1 VPPIDALGGRPRCRQ
16 CGPSIHKRCDEG
28 HPEDE
33 EADSSRDQGR
43 AEVLLG
49 EAPVHG
55 RAVYLLPAGLT
66 ECPPVRGENVIGV
79 DVGGTKVAA
88 ARIDGAD
95 CVHHVEEPTHL
106 DSSEG
111 LIDQI
116 EQVVRQVIE
125 DQGEPDAIG
134 IGLPSQI
141 DFASGTVVASVNIPL
156 EGIPLG
162 KELSDRL
169 KKPVH
174 VDNDANCAALAEAH
188 FVEGGP
194 AKHLVMYTLGTG
206 VGGGVVIDGMIFR
219 GSTGLGA
226 ELGHQ
231 VISWDGPDCPGACPN
246 RGCLEAL
253 CSGLALER
261 DATEF
266 AQDHPHTRLGEILKG
281 SDKDKVRGRDVIA
294 AARDH
299 DDEDALELLRRLGT
313 YLGVGLSGAINTF
326 EPEYIVIG
334 GGLSQGADLF
344 LPRAREEAKARALPA
359 LADQVQIQ
367 LAQGGAR
374 AGLIGAGLLAAQE
387 LRPEKG
393 DTAQATTREGVR

>member
-1 VPPIDALGGRPRCRQ
+1 MPA
-16 CGPSIHKRCDEG
+16 
-28 HPEDE
+28 
-33 EADSSRDQGR
+33 SSD
-43 AEVLLG
+43 
-49 EAPVHG
+49 PM
-55 RAVYLLPAGLT
+55 
-66 ECPPVRGENVIGV
+66 VIGV

-88 ARIDGAD
+88 AKVDGNE
-95 CVHHVEEPTHL
+95 CVSHVERPTEL
-106 DSSEG
+106 RSSEA

-116 EQVVRQVIE
+116 ESVVREVME
-125 DQGEPDAIG
+125 KEGEPAAIG
-134 IGLPSQI
+134 VGLPSQI

-156 EGIPLG
+156 EGVPLG
-162 KELSDRL
+162 RELGKRL
-169 KKPVH
+169 GVPVH

-194 AKHLVMYTLGTG
+194 AQHLVMYTLGTG
-206 VGGGVVIDGMIFR
+206 VGGGLVIDGAIFR

-231 VISWDGPDCPGACPN
+231 VIDWDGPACPGACPN

-261 DATEF
+261 DSTEF
-266 AQDHPHTRLGEILKG
+266 AQDHPDSRLGKLLADSG
-281 SDKDKVRGRDVIA
+281 KVRGRDVVA
-294 AARDH
+294 AARE
-299 DDEDALELLRRLGT
+299 DDADAKQLLERLGT

-344 LPRAREEAKARALPA
+344 LDRAREEANARALPA
-359 LADQVQIQ
+359 LADRVRIQ
-367 LAQGGAR
+367 LAQGGAK

>member
-1 VPPIDALGGRPRCRQ
+1 MPCVAAAASDP
-16 CGPSIHKRCDEG
+16 
-28 HPEDE
+28 
-33 EADSSRDQGR
+33 
-43 AEVLLG
+43 
-49 EAPVHG
+49 
-55 RAVYLLPAGLT
+55 
-66 ECPPVRGENVIGV
+66 NVIGV

-88 ARIDGAD
+88 ARIEGAE
-95 CVHHVEEPTHL
+95 CESRVEQPTEL

-116 EQVVRQVIE
+116 EAVIRE
-125 DQGEPDAIG
+125 VMEKEGEPGAVG

-141 DFASGTVVASVNIPL
+141 DFSTGTVVASVNIPL
-156 EGIPLG
+156 EGVPLG
-162 KELSDRL
+162 RELGERL
-169 KKPVH
+169 SLPVH

-194 AKHLVMYTLGTG
+194 AHHLVMYTLGTG
-206 VGGGVVIDGMIFR
+206 VGGGVIIDHSIFR
-219 GSTGLGA
+219 GATGLGA

-231 VISWDGPDCPGACPN
+231 VIDWDGPDCPGACPN

-266 AQDHPHTRLGEILKG
+266 AQDHRDSRLGKLLAESG
-281 SDKDKVRGRDVIA
+281 KVRGRDVVA
-294 AARDH
+294 AARD
-299 DDEDALELLRRLGT
+299 DDEGALKLLERLGT

-334 GGLSQGADLF
+334 GGLSQGADFF
-344 LPRAREEAKARALPA
+344 LDRAREEANARALPA
-359 LADQVQIQ
+359 LADRVKIQ
-367 LAQGGAR
+367 LAQGGPK

-387 LRPEKG
+387 LRPKKG
-393 DTAQATTREGVR
+393 DTAGATTREGVR

>member
-1 VPPIDALGGRPRCRQ
+1 VPGQSDP
-16 CGPSIHKRCDEG
+16 
-28 HPEDE
+28 
-33 EADSSRDQGR
+33 
-43 AEVLLG
+43 
-49 EAPVHG
+49 
-55 RAVYLLPAGLT
+55 
-66 ECPPVRGENVIGV
+66 NVIGV

-88 ARIDGAD
+88 ARIDGAE
-95 CVHHVEEPTHL
+95 CVHHVEKPTHL

-116 EQVVRQVIE
+116 EAVVKEVIA
-125 DQGEPDAIG
+125 DQGEPEAVG
-134 IGLPSQI
+134 VGLPSQI

-156 EGIPLG
+156 EGVPLG

-169 KKPVH
+169 SLPVH

-194 AKHLVMYTLGTG
+194 AQHLVMYTIGTG
-206 VGGGVVIDGMIFR
+206 VGGGVVIDGAIFR

-231 VISWDGPDCPGACPN
+231 VIDWDGPDCPGACPN
-246 RGCLEAL
+246 KGCLEAL

-261 DATEF
+261 DSTEF
-266 AQDHPHTRLGEILKG
+266 AQDHPDSRLGELLKG
-281 SDKDKVRGRDVIA
+281 SDRDKVRGRDVVA
-294 AARDH
+294 AAQDG
-299 DDEDALELLRRLGT
+299 DADALKLLERLGT

-334 GGLSQGADLF
+334 GGLSQGADFF
-344 LPRAREEAKARALPA
+344 LDRAREEANARALPA
-359 LADQVQIQ
+359 LADRVKIQ
-367 LAQGGAR
+367 LAQGGAN

-387 LRPEKG
+387 LRADPTRSARP
-393 DTAQATTREGVR
+393 DTAG

>member
-1 VPPIDALGGRPRCRQ
+1 MRPVPGD
-16 CGPSIHKRCDEG
+16 PSQ
-28 HPEDE
+28 P
-33 EADSSRDQGR
+33 
-43 AEVLLG
+43 
-49 EAPVHG
+49 
-55 RAVYLLPAGLT
+55 
-66 ECPPVRGENVIGV
+66 NVIGV

-88 ARIDGAD
+88 ARVDGSD
-95 CVHHVEEPTHL
+95 CVAFTEQPTHL
-106 DSSEG
+106 ETSEG

-116 EQVVRQVIE
+116 EAVVKEVVERE
-125 DQGEPDAIG
+125 GEPAAIG
-134 IGLPSQI
+134 VGLPSQI

-156 EGIPLG
+156 EGVPLG
-162 KELSDRL
+162 KELGDRL
-169 KKPVH
+169 GIPVH

-188 FVEGGP
+188 FVEDGP
-194 AKHLVMYTLGTG
+194 ASHLVMYTLGTG
-206 VGGGVVIDGMIFR
+206 VGGGVVIDGRIFR
-219 GSTGLGA
+219 GATGLGG

-231 VISWDGPDCPGACPN
+231 VIDWDGPDCPGACPN

-253 CSGLALER
+253 CSGMALER

-266 AQDHPHTRLGEILKG
+266 AQDHPGSRIGRLLKE
-281 SDKDKVRGRDVIA
+281 SDRGKVRGRDVVA

-299 DDEDALELLRRLGT
+299 GDEDALKLLERLGT

-334 GGLSQGADLF
+334 GGLSQGADCF
-344 LPRAREEAKARALPA
+344 LDRAREEANSRALPA

-367 LAQGGAR
+367 LAQGGPQ

>member
-1 VPPIDALGGRPRCRQ
+1 MRCVP
-16 CGPSIHKRCDEG
+16 
-28 HPEDE
+28 
-33 EADSSRDQGR
+33 
-43 AEVLLG
+43 
-49 EAPVHG
+49 
-55 RAVYLLPAGLT
+55 
-66 ECPPVRGENVIGV
+66 GENVIGV

-88 ARIDGAD
+88 ARIEGAE
-95 CVHHVEEPTHL
+95 CVHHVEQPTHL

-116 EQVVRQVIE
+116 EAVVKEVIE
-125 DQGEPDAIG
+125 DQGDPAAVG

-141 DFASGTVVASVNIPL
+141 DFATGTVVASVNIPL
-156 EGIPLG
+156 EGVPLG
-162 KELSDRL
+162 KELGKRL
-169 KKPVH
+169 GIPVH

-194 AKHLVMYTLGTG
+194 AQHLVMYTLGTG
-206 VGGGVVIDGMIFR
+206 VGGGVVIDGAIFR

-231 VISWDGPDCPGACPN
+231 VIDWDGPDCPGACPN

-253 CSGLALER
+253 CSGMALER

-266 AQDHPHTRLGEILKG
+266 AQDHPDSRLGRILAEG
-281 SDKDKVRGRDVIA
+281 ERGKVRGRDVVA

-299 DDEDALELLRRLGT
+299 DDEDALELLERLGT

-334 GGLSQGADLF
+334 GGLSQGSDFF
-344 LPRAREEAKARALPA
+344 LARARDEANARALPA
-359 LADQVQIQ
+359 LADRARIQ
-367 LAQGGAR
+367 LAQGGAK

-393 DTAQATTREGVR
+393 DTAQETTREGVR

>member
-1 VPPIDALGGRPRCRQ
+1 MPSLKECR
-16 CGPSIHKRCDEG
+16 GMP
-28 HPEDE
+28 
-33 EADSSRDQGR
+33 
-43 AEVLLG
+43 G
-49 EAPVHG
+49 ESDP
-55 RAVYLLPAGLT
+55 
-66 ECPPVRGENVIGV
+66 NVIGV

-95 CVHHVEEPTHL
+95 CMHHVEQPTHL
-106 DSSEG
+106 DSSDG

-116 EQVVRQVIE
+116 EAVVKEVIE
-125 DQGEPDAIG
+125 DQGEPAAIG

-141 DFASGTVVASVNIPL
+141 DFATGTVVASVNIPL
-156 EGIPLG
+156 EGVPLG

-188 FVEGGP
+188 FVDGGP
-194 AKHLVMYTLGTG
+194 AEHLVMYTLGTG
-206 VGGGVVIDGMIFR
+206 VGGGVVIGGAIFR

-231 VISWDGPDCPGACPN
+231 VIDWDGPDCPGACPN

-253 CSGLALER
+253 CSGMALER

-266 AQDHPHTRLGEILKG
+266 AQDHPDSRIGRLLKE
-281 SDKDKVRGRDVIA
+281 SDRGKVRGRDVVA

-299 DDEDALELLRRLGT
+299 GDEDALKLLERLGT

-334 GGLSQGADLF
+334 GGLSQGSDYF
-344 LPRAREEAKARALPA
+344 LPRARDEAKARALPA
-359 LADQVQIQ
+359 LADRVQIQ
-367 LAQGGAR
+367 LAQGGPK

-387 LRPEKG
+387 LKG